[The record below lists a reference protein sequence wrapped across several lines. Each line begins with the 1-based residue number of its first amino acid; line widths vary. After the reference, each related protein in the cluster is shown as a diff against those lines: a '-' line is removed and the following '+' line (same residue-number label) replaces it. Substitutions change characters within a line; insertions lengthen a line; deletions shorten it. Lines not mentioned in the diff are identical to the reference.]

1 MDKRMRKEEDEVYAN
16 LQKNFKKY
24 LKKYIMLNK
33 QITSMDKELKLQKK
47 KNENFIEKN
56 SDLRI
61 ENDSL
66 RETFSIT

>member
-33 QITSMDKELKLQKK
+33 QIASMDKELKLQKK

>member
-1 MDKRMRKEEDEVYAN
+1 MNKRMRKEEDEIYAN

-24 LKKYIMLNK
+24 FKKYIMLNK

-47 KNENFIEKN
+47 KNEFFFEKN

>member
-1 MDKRMRKEEDEVYAN
+1 MNKRMRKEEDEVYAN

>member
-1 MDKRMRKEEDEVYAN
+1 MNKRMRKEEDEVYAN

-33 QITSMDKELKLQKK
+33 QIASMDKELKLQKK